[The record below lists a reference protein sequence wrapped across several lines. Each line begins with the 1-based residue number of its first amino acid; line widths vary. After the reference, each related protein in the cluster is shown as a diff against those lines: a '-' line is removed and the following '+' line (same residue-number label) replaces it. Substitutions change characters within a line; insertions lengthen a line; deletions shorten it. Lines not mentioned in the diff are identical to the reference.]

1 MSHHFAGPDFGFP
14 GGDARFNFTD
24 LYAFPKP
31 GDNSKSILIM
41 NAHPSFGVNPP
52 GPTPIEP
59 FANNALY
66 EILIDTDGDAI
77 VNIAYSVKITAA
89 PGGGQ
94 VAALRRIEGVSLNRT
109 GSEGSIVVD
118 GVAVS
123 TGSDSKVTTAGDI
136 LFFAGRR
143 SDPFFFDAAGAINNL
158 TFTGDDFFIDK
169 NVASVILEVPNAALG
184 SDNLKIWARTVDGS
198 SGSWKQVDRGA
209 RASQVPFLAG
219 DRKAAYITAE
229 PANDAQFVATFA
241 HSLEHSGGYTP
252 EEATRVAS
260 GMLPDLQPY
269 RPGTPAAY
277 PTNGRALSDD
287 VSAYFLGIL
296 TNGKV
301 TGDGLHP
308 HKDLLAEFPYLGPPH
323 DG

>member
-41 NAHPSFGVNPP
+41 NVHPSFGVNPP

-59 FANNALY
+59 FASNALY

-77 VNIAYSVKITAA
+77 VNIAYSVKIMAA
-89 PGGGQ
+89 PGSGQ
-94 VAALRRIEGVSLNRT
+94 VATLRRIEGDSLHRT
-109 GSEGSIVVD
+109 GDDGEIVAD

-123 TGSDSKVTTAGDI
+123 TGGDSKVMTAGDI
-136 LFFAGRR
+136 RFFAGRR

-184 SDNLKIWARTVDGS
+184 SDSLKIWARTVDGS

-219 DRKAAYITAE
+219 DQKAAYITAE

-241 HSLEHSGGYTP
+241 HSLEHAGGYTP
-252 EEATRVAS
+252 EEAARVAS

-269 RPGTPAAY
+269 RPGSPASY
-277 PTNGRALSDD
+277 PTNGRALTDD

-301 TGDGLHP
+301 TSDGLSP
-308 HKDLLAEFPYLGPPH
+308 HKDLMAEFPYLGPPH
-323 DG
+323 GG

>member
-24 LYAFPKP
+24 LYVFPKP
-31 GDNSKSILIM
+31 GDNNKTILIM
-41 NAHPSFGVNPP
+41 DAHPSFGVNPP

-94 VAALRRIEGVSLNRT
+94 IASLRRIEGVSLDRN
-109 GSEGSIVVD
+109 GNDGKILVD
-118 GVAVS
+118 GSDVS
-123 TGSDSKVTTAGDI
+123 TGSDSKVTDAGDTR
-136 LFFAGRR
+136 FFAGRR

-169 NVASVILEVPNAALG
+169 NVASVILEVPNSALG
-184 SDNLKIWARTVDGS
+184 SDNVKIWARTVDGS

-219 DRKAAYITAE
+219 DQKAAYITAA

-241 HSLEHSGGYTP
+241 HSLEHAGGYTP

-260 GMLPDLQPY
+260 AMLPDLQPY
-269 RPGTPAAY
+269 RPGTPASY
-277 PTNGRALSDD
+277 PANGRALTDD
-287 VSAYFLGIL
+287 VSAYFLGVL

-301 TGDGLHP
+301 TSDNLHP
-308 HKDLLAEFPYLGPPH
+308 HKDLLSEFPHLGPPH
-323 DG
+323 DA

>member
-31 GDNSKSILIM
+31 GDDSRSILIM
-41 NAHPSFGVNPP
+41 DVHPSFGVNPP

-66 EILIDTDGDAI
+66 EFMIDTDGDAV
-77 VNIAYSVKITAA
+77 VNIAYSVKIMAS

-94 VAALRRIEGVSLNRT
+94 VATLRRIEGV
-109 GSEGSIVVD
+109 GSDRKGDDGAVIAD
-118 GVAVS
+118 GVPIS
-123 TGSDSKVTTAGDI
+123 TGSDSPVTSAGDYR
-136 LFFAGRR
+136 FFAGRR

-158 TFTGDDFFIDK
+158 QFTGDDFFADK
-169 NVASVILEVPNAALG
+169 NIASIVLEMPNSVLG
-184 SDNLKIWARTVDGS
+184 SQSLKLWARILDGS
-198 SGSWKQVDRGA
+198 SGNWMQVDRGA

-219 DRKAAYITAE
+219 DQKTAYITGE
-229 PANDAQFVATFA
+229 PANDARFVAVFA
-241 HSLEHSGGYTP
+241 HSLEHAGGYTP

-260 GMLPDLQPY
+260 DMLPDLQPY
-269 RPGTPAAY
+269 QPGRKASY
-277 PTNGRALSDD
+277 PSNGRALTDD

-296 TNGKV
+296 TNGKI
-301 TGDGLHP
+301 TSDRLQP
-308 HKDLLAEFPYLGPPH
+308 HTDLLTEFPYLGPPH
-323 DG
+323 D